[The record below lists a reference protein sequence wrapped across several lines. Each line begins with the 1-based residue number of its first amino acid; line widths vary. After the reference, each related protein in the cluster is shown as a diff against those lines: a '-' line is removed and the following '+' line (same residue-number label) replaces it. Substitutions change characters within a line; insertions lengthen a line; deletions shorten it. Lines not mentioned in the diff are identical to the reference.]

1 MSLRD
6 CLPLVPILV
15 LAAAERPHT
24 QAGPS
29 PKVWDPVL
37 DAFVPAVEQATRG
50 FMNGDPAQWLRQASR
65 RDDATIMGAWGA
77 HERGWDAV
85 GPRYDW
91 AATRFQPSDASL
103 RVEYVASGV
112 SGDLAYTVAI
122 ERARVRLTGEASPA
136 DMALRVTHI
145 FRKEEGA
152 WKLLHRHAD
161 PLVEKTAPATVL
173 KK

>member
-6 CLPLVPILV
+6 CLTLVPMLV
-15 LAAAERPHT
+15 LTAAARPHT
-24 QAGPS
+24 QAGPA
-29 PKVWDPVL
+29 PNVL
-37 DAFVPAVEQATRG
+37 DPALQALVPAVEQATRS

-91 AATRFQPSDASL
+91 AAKRFHLGDASL

-122 ERARVRLTGEASPA
+122 ERARVRLTGDPGPA

-145 FRKEEGA
+145 FRKEEGV